1 MGVSTAPVEATVS
14 ATIDGTPTTVTE
26 NTISVPTTAETI
38 VITAEAE
45 GYTTGTYTFTNA
57 VEQSAPAPDWL
68 MLSEDQIMEQY
79 KITPEVLTDGTTFL
93 PAYWQDAITVSGTE
107 GSNTTVAPSQMY
119 HYNDTLSV
127 QHYALTVGVKRQPAE
142 EGYYFYPE
150 CQLDDRVT
158 TATTG
163 QASPHDSLGKEWPS
177 TITVGSAVY
186 DIYCFVYS
194 DTSLRFHKV
203 ELKKRNTSTAEITV
217 VATLTV
223 DNTNA
228 TYEDYVPGN

>member
-26 NTISVPTTAETI
+26 GTFSVPTTAETI

-45 GYTTGTYTFTNA
+45 GYETGTYTFTNA
-57 VEQSAPAPDWL
+57 VEQSAPASDWL
-68 MLSEDQIMEQY
+68 MLSQDQLYEHY
-79 KITPEVLTDGTTFL
+79 KITPGVLTDETTFS
-93 PAYWQDAITVSGTE
+93 PAYWEDPITVLSTE

-127 QHYALTVGVKRQPAE
+127 KHYALTVGVKRQPEE

-163 QASPHDSLGKEWPS
+163 QARPPYDGGKEWPS

-203 ELKKRNTSTAEITV
+203 ELKKRNTSTSETTV

-223 DNTNA
+223 DNSNA
-228 TYEDYVPGN
+228 EYEDYVPGN